1 MADET
6 DKTKLPSP
14 IPDMNL
20 ADFEATFK
28 LMKEEIAGWDEKRR
42 SFVINILLDESIR
55 GLWKGGGAPAVIM
68 YGMALANTMNNTL
81 SKIYKEEGIQPVD
94 LDKLEVQEIPY
105 IDRNKMN

>member
-20 ADFEATFK
+20 ADFEAHVKST
-28 LMKEEIAGWDEKRR
+28 KEEISGWNDKRR
-42 SFVINILLDESIR
+42 SFVLNILLDESVR
-55 GLWKGGGAPAVIM
+55 ALWKGGGAPAVMM
-68 YGMALANTMNNTL
+68 YGMALANAMNNTL

-94 LDKLEVQEIPY
+94 PEHFEVHEMPY